1 MDINVLGNDLPNQVD
16 FDRDYESV
24 VQDLFE
30 DINTLGDIRV
40 QVDGGDFDGLLL
52 FPDFCRISKLI
63 KKYTHPIMVPSLQA
77 LIKKRRQA
85 LKKGLKRR
93 YRELAHMSNELEE
106 NFTQRI
112 SEVIL
117 DSFKIEQEV
126 FFESWK
132 RGLEFDEANHEVLNT
147 Q

>member
-1 MDINVLGNDLPNQVD
+1 
-16 FDRDYESV
+16 
-24 VQDLFE
+24 
-30 DINTLGDIRV
+30 
-40 QVDGGDFDGLLL
+40 
-52 FPDFCRISKLI
+52 
-63 KKYTHPIMVPSLQA
+63 
-77 LIKKRRQA
+77 
-85 LKKGLKRR
+85 
-93 YRELAHMSNELEE
+93 MSNELEE